1 MTHIRGYFNSDA
13 REKCAKS
20 FNTHA
25 LFIVIVFFLF
35 FCGILEILE
44 KALRKLSIPKKVCR
58 LSLLFGRAFSA
69 VVVVVAFF
77 AFGQRQNQI

>member
-25 LFIVIVFFLF
+25 LFIVIFFLF

-69 VVVVVAFF
+69 VVVVVVAFF